1 MLENA
6 GKLRTTSTGS
16 KKASLPKLMTFGMIE
31 PGYPMNKE
39 IMLEPGSIM
48 AKDIS
53 FCNVAFF
60 APVEAADA
68 CPAVSSMSAAEFDRT
83 RKTFKKFLRNV
94 YSTPNTG
101 IPQFPQFPFP

>member
-6 GKLRTTSTGS
+6 GKLRTASTGS
-16 KKASLPKLMTFGMIE
+16 KKASLPKLMTFGMME

-68 CPAVSSMSAAEFDRT
+68 GPAVSSMSAAEFDRT
-83 RKTFKKFLRNV
+83 RKTCKISQECL
-94 YSTPNTG
+94 
-101 IPQFPQFPFP
+101 